1 MASPLPSLDTDTTG
15 AASIGRK
22 DVILQTLLGP
32 GFVEVSVFMCVGIPR
47 EIAGGCGGA
56 PPGPGVRRLRG
67 PDGNNVVK

>member
-47 EIAGGCGGA
+47 EIAGGGAAERLLGLVCGA
-56 PPGPGVRRLRG
+56 FEARTETTS
-67 PDGNNVVK
+67 